1 MSVEAGEQGT
11 LLASPTLVTRPVQGD
26 GVALPVAQVL
36 LDTPLPQLDRLF
48 DYLVPPVLDAVAQ
61 VGTRVAVRFGGQE
74 THGWIWGRTDS
85 TSHRGRL
92 APLRRVVSDLPVLT
106 QATRTLVEAV
116 ATRFAGSRA
125 DVVRLAVPP
134 RHRGAELSE
143 RDRPAPAQP
152 AWNEPEP
159 SGWADYLGGPE
170 LLHRLATGG
179 SPRAT
184 WHVLPH
190 ARSGQSWLELLACAA
205 QATLCSGR
213 GVLLLVATNQQAED
227 LTQQLGELLLGETV
241 VHLSAEAGPA
251 ARYRAFTRLL
261 LGHVRV
267 VVGTRAAAYAPVKNL
282 GLAAIW
288 DDGDDRLDE
297 RRAPYTH
304 ARQVLALR
312 SSIEGAGLLIA
323 GHTVSVE
330 AQALVERGW
339 ATSLVPPRDLVLAH
353 RPRVEVPGTAELA
366 AEGASGAARI
376 PSLAHR
382 TVRAALEAGPVL
394 VQVPRG
400 GYAPV
405 VACERCRQAARCKSC
420 GGPIT
425 LQADRLAAC
434 RWCSRPVGHW
444 HCPSCGGQ
452 RLRMVGVGTVR
463 TAEELARAFSG
474 ATVVVSGTKASH
486 GVIHAVDAAPR
497 LVVATPGAEPVAE
510 GGYQAVLLLDGAV
523 LSSRP
528 ELGAQAEA
536 LRRWSNAAALAAP
549 TARVLL
555 LGRPEPDTAQAL
567 VRWDQPSF
575 ARAQLLERD
584 QLHLPPAW
592 RTARLDGARAAVE
605 AVLEEAKAAGFET
618 LGPSLMETG
627 GADPGTEGLRRA
639 LVRVPVEQ
647 GRALA
652 NLLRKVTVRR
662 ALDNLPAVRVELDPT
677 VLW

>member
-1 MSVEAGEQGT
+1 MSAEVGEQGT
-11 LLASPTLVTRPVQGD
+11 LLAVPAPVTRRVQAD
-26 GVALPVAQVL
+26 GVLLPVAQVL

-48 DYLVPPVLDAVAQ
+48 DYLVPPALDAAAQ
-61 VGTRVAVRFGGQE
+61 VGTRVVVRFGGQE
-74 THGWIWGRTDS
+74 SYGWIWGRSDS

-92 APLRRVVSDLPVLT
+92 APLRRVVSDMPVLT
-106 QATRTLVEAV
+106 EATRALVEAV
-116 ATRFAGSRA
+116 ATRAAGSRA

-134 RHRGAELSE
+134 RHRGAENSE
-143 RDRPAPAQP
+143 RDKPAPRPP
-152 AWNEPEP
+152 AWTEPKV
-159 SGWADYLGGPE
+159 SGWADYMGGTE
-170 LLHRLATGG
+170 LLHQLANGG
-179 SPRAT
+179 SPRAI

-190 ARSGQSWLELLACAA
+190 PPSGQSWLGLVARAA
-205 QATLCSGR
+205 RATLCSGR
-213 GVLLLVATNQQAED
+213 GVLLLLATNQQVVEISQRLSELLPGEAVV
-227 LTQQLGELLLGETV
+227 QLG
-241 VHLSAEAGPA
+241 AEVGPA
-251 ARYRAFTRLL
+251 ARYRSFTRLL
-261 LGHVRV
+261 LGHARV
-267 VVGTRAAAYAPVKNL
+267 VVGTRAAAYAPVKHL
-282 GLAAIW
+282 GLAVIW

-312 SSIEGAGLLIA
+312 SSIEGTGLLIA
-323 GHTVSVE
+323 GHTVTPE

-339 ATSLVPPRDLVLAH
+339 ATVLAPARDTVLTH
-353 RPRVEVPGTAELA
+353 RPRVEVPGTAELS
-366 AEGASGAARI
+366 AEGASGGARI

-382 TVRAALEAGPVL
+382 AVRAALEAGPVL

-405 VACERCRQAARCKSC
+405 VACEDCRQAAKCKLC
-420 GGPIT
+420 GGPVA
-425 LQADRLAAC
+425 LQSDRAAAC

-444 HCPSCGGQ
+444 RCAHCGGQ
-452 RLRMVGVGTVR
+452 RLRMVAVGTAR

-474 ATVVVSGTKASH
+474 AKVVVSGTKASH
-486 GVIHAVDAAPR
+486 GVIHEVDAAPR

-510 GGYQAVLLLDGAV
+510 GGYRAVLLLDGAV

-549 TARVLL
+549 DARVLL

-567 VRWDQPSF
+567 LRWDQPGF

-605 AVLEEAKAAGFET
+605 AVLEEARGAGFET
-618 LGPSLMETG
+618 LGPSPMEVSADL
-627 GADPGTEGLRRA
+627 GAEGLRRA
-639 LVRVPVEQ
+639 LVRVPVAQ
-647 GRALA
+647 GRELA
-652 NLLRKVTVRR
+652 SLLRRVTVRR
-662 ALDNLPAVRVELDPT
+662 ALENLPPVRVELDPT